1 MKYFYH
7 SIFVLFVTHV
17 CFAQQQYTITNYT
30 QEQGLPSG
38 TINGIYKDTTGF
50 IWLTWV

>member
-30 QEQGLPSG
+30 QVSQMKPVVSL
-38 TINGIYKDTTGF
+38 
-50 IWLTWV
+50 